1 MLFGSTIVF
10 YYICQMEEWRDIP
23 GYEGY
28 YQVSNLG
35 RVKRLYRED
44 IIHNYGGL
52 KIVPEKILKP
62 YIDKRQ
68 YAGVRVTICKSGFTK
83 RFIVARLVA
92 IAFIPNYGNLPLV
105 EHLDDNPTNN
115 KVTNLK
121 WGTYSSNAKARFKT
135 V

>member
-1 MLFGSTIVF
+1 MLFGSLLVF
-10 YYICQMEEWRDIP
+10 LYICRMEEWRDIP

-62 YIDKRQ
+62 YIDKRK
-68 YAGVRVTICKSGFTK
+68 YTGVRVTLCKSGFTK

-92 IAFIPNYGNLPLV
+92 SAFIPNHGNLPLV

-115 KVTNLK
+115 VVTNLK
-121 WGTYSSNAKARFKT
+121 WGTHSSNAKARFKP

>member
-1 MLFGSTIVF
+1 MLLGDTIVF
-10 YYICQMEEWRDIP
+10 YYICSMEQWRDIP
-23 GYEGY
+23 EYEGY
-28 YQVSNLG
+28 YQVSDLG

-62 YIDKRQ
+62 YIDTRK
-68 YAGVRVTICKSGFTK
+68 YNGVRVTLCRAGLIK
-83 RFIVARLVA
+83 RFILARLVA
-92 IAFIPNYGNLPLV
+92 TVFIPNDSNLPLV

-121 WGTYSSNAKARFKT
+121 WGTHSSNAKARFKT